1 MSEGEHYKPK
11 KSRKMKIIK
20 APTYIAAGKALQAIP
35 KTDLQHLLMAS
46 GNPAMISISH
56 CMDDPMKNR
65 YTLIELCAMNSVSIK
80 DVAQMFKEA
89 KLAEATMKQME
100 HAPAILETNA
110 VASIGREMPCPTCA
124 GKGNIVEKCAMCDG
138 AGKTDDGDCKACMKA
153 GYIDLG
159 TCRTCKGSKWVQ
171 EAGDPNA
178 VKGFLESAGLT
189 RQGGGIHIGV
199 GINQNFSGGAF
210 EDLMRDA
217 ERKVIEVKPG

>member
-20 APTYIAAGKALQAIP
+20 APTYVAAGKALQAIP

-56 CMDDPMKNR
+56 CMDDPNKNR
-65 YTLIELCAMNSVSIK
+65 YTLIELCAMNSVSMK
-80 DVAQMFKEA
+80 DVALLFKEA
-89 KLAEATMKQME
+89 KLAEATIKQME

-110 VASIGREMPCPTCA
+110 VASIGREMPCPTCQGEGVILKTCELCEA
-124 GKGNIVEKCAMCDG
+124 GKTEDGECVFCKG
-138 AGKTDDGDCKACMKA
+138 AGK
-153 GYIDLG
+153 IDMG

>member
-11 KSRKMKIIK
+11 KSRKMKVLT
-20 APTYIAAGKALQAIP
+20 APTYIAAGKALQKIP
-35 KTDLQHLLMAS
+35 KIELQHILMAS
-46 GNPAMISISH
+46 GDPKMVSVAH
-56 CMDDPMKNR
+56 CMDDPNKNR
-65 YTLIELCAMNSVSIK
+65 YTLVELCAMNSVSLK

-89 KLAEATMKQME
+89 KLAEATLAQME

-110 VASIGREMPCPTCA
+110 VASIGREMPCPTCQGHGRMLQPCTMCD
-124 GKGNIVEKCAMCDG
+124 GKGNPDDQECRACMG
-138 AGKTDDGDCKACMKA
+138 AGR
-153 GYIDLG
+153 IDLG
-159 TCRTCKGSKWVQ
+159 ECRTCKGTKWVQ

-178 VKGFLESAGLT
+178 VKGFLESAGIT
-189 RQGGGIHIGV
+189 KQGGGIHIGV